1 MFDVCTN
8 EKLYSHQHHLLF
20 IVLERPRGDV
30 MLPSLWRW
38 RQFLANGTGSC
49 LSRAYSGHWSLA
61 GKTAMT
67 DDRGAATSGKAK
79 QHHINI
85 NNLQLSN

>member
-1 MFDVCTN
+1 
-8 EKLYSHQHHLLF
+8 
-20 IVLERPRGDV
+20 
-30 MLPSLWRW
+30 
-38 RQFLANGTGSC
+38 
-49 LSRAYSGHWSLA
+49 LA

-67 DDRGAATSGKAK
+67 DDRGAATSSKAK

>member
-1 MFDVCTN
+1 
-8 EKLYSHQHHLLF
+8 
-20 IVLERPRGDV
+20 
-30 MLPSLWRW
+30 
-38 RQFLANGTGSC
+38 
-49 LSRAYSGHWSLA
+49 LA